1 MLPAQTIADNG
12 LGARI
17 ARQDVTPKQ
26 LKVMDAAWNSKTDA
40 EKRAARDSGKMK
52 DPKSAMEY
60 LGVS

>member
-1 MLPAQTIADNG
+1 MRKSRG

-17 ARQDVTPKQ
+17 AGQDVTPKQ
-26 LKVMDAAWNSKTDA
+26 LKDMDAAWNSKTDA
-40 EKRAARDSGKMK
+40 EKQAARDSGKMK